1 MRTFHSQ
8 SVKKSQKRRQC
19 DWCGEL
25 IKIGQ
30 PYESYIW
37 AAYGDSVRI
46 TMHPECHR
54 AAGELAAKEGGI
66 VEWTTGDFARGS
78 INER

>member
-25 IKIGQ
+25 IEIGQ
-30 PYESYIW
+30 PYEAYRW
-37 AAYGDSVRI
+37 VAYGDSARI
-46 TMHPECHR
+46 KLHPECHR

-66 VEWTTGDFARGS
+66 VEWMTGDFARGATD
-78 INER
+78 EK